1 MSEITGPKFACA
13 ACGKEYKW
21 KPELGGKKGKCKC
34 GGVLSIPAQP
44 PLDEPEPEPEP
55 NFDDLYDVS
64 DDGPKKPPAYAPA
77 APPPLPSTTM
87 AAAPAAAATAAA
99 KKGTVYRPPPPP
111 DPNAPA
117 PMNVSG
123 SLKYFGFAILL
134 GAFAALEFTY
144 PTDPDERARKWR
156 ALLKLANNIHPRGAF
171 FFLALLAAGL
181 LLMGVLV
188 LLGKMSDE
196 EEA

>member
-13 ACGKEYKW
+13 SCGKEYKW
-21 KPELGGKKGKCKC
+21 KPELAGKKGKCKC
-34 GGVLSIPAQP
+34 GGVLSIPAEEP
-44 PLDEPEPEPEP
+44 TEDAEPEPSL
-55 NFDDLYDVS
+55 DDLYDVR
-64 DDGPKKPPAYAPA
+64 DDAPKTAPAYAPA
-77 APPPLPSTTM
+77 APPPL
-87 AAAPAAAATAAA
+87 AAGVAAAATASARTPPAA
-99 KKGTVYRPPPPP
+99 TKTGTVYRPPPPP

-117 PMNVSG
+117 PMNFSG
-123 SLKYFGFAILL
+123 SLKYFGFAILI
-134 GAFAALEFTY
+134 GAWAAFEFAY
-144 PTDPDERARKWR
+144 PTDPDARARKWQ

-171 FFLALLAAGL
+171 AFLALLAAGL